1 VTPEGFRHW
10 DPLPTGTGSTPYD
23 LAALLALPPVAAA
36 YLFREEPDPDAFQHQ
51 ERAYAK
57 WTPQIHRAP

>member
-1 VTPEGFRHW
+1 MTPEGFRHW
-10 DPLPTGTGSTPYD
+10 DPLPPGTESTPYD
-23 LAALLALPPVAAA
+23 LAALLGLPAVASAD
-36 YLFREEPDPDAFQHQ
+36 LFREAPAPDAFQHQ